1 MSNLSNNRI
10 LSIYNSRKNILEILG
25 SQGYD
30 VSGYAEFSSN
40 EIDAMYSNSQ
50 LDMLI
55 SKKTDAKGS
64 EAVDTSPAVMEGQKI
79 YIKYFLQSKQMRKE
93 NLDDFIED
101 LFTIEN
107 ILTKTDTLVII
118 ANEDPNDTI
127 TNKVK
132 YLYDHDGIFV
142 VIHNIKRLQ
151 FNILQHQLVP
161 KIAILDETE
170 VEELKKKYNLKS
182 TKGLPDISRFD
193 PQALAVCLRPGQV
206 CKLTRKSATAM
217 TTEFYRLC
225 V

>member
-55 SKKTDAKGS
+55 SKKTELASNEDVDSSPVAEKGKK
-64 EAVDTSPAVMEGQKI
+64 V

-93 NLDDFIED
+93 NLDDFVED

-107 ILTKTDTLVII
+107 ILTKDDTLVII

-161 KIAILDETE
+161 KISILDKTD
-170 VEELKKKYNLKS
+170 VEELMKKYNLKS
-182 TKGLPDISRFD
+182 TNGLPDISRFD

-206 CKLTRKSATAM
+206 CKLIRKSATAM

>member
-1 MSNLSNNRI
+1 MSSNNRI
-10 LSIYNSRKNILEILG
+10 LSIYNSRKNVLEILE

-30 VSGYAEFSSN
+30 TSGYAEFSSN
-40 EIDAMYSNSQ
+40 EIDAMYTNSQ

-55 SKKTDAKGS
+55 SNR
-64 EAVDTSPAVMEGQKI
+64 EGGGGESKKI

-93 NLDDFIED
+93 NLDDFVED
-101 LFTIEN
+101 LFTIES
-107 ILTKTDTLVII
+107 ILTKNDTLVII

-151 FNILQHQLVP
+151 FNILKHHLVP
-161 KIAILDETE
+161 KIDILDESE
-170 VEELKKKYNLKS
+170 VEVIKKKFNLKT
-182 TKGLPDISRFD
+182 TKNLPDISRFD

-217 TTEFYRLC
+217 STEFYRLC

>member
-1 MSNLSNNRI
+1 MLNITNNRI
-10 LSIYNSRKNILEILG
+10 LSIYNSRKNILEILE

-30 VSGYAEFSSN
+30 TSGYAEFSSN

-55 SKKTDAKGS
+55 SKPSDEKK
-64 EAVDTSPAVMEGQKI
+64 V

-93 NLDDFIED
+93 NLDDFVED
-101 LFTIEN
+101 LFTIES
-107 ILTKTDTLVII
+107 ILTKNDTLVII
-118 ANEDPNDTI
+118 ANEDPNETI
-127 TNKVK
+127 TNKVR

-151 FNILQHQLVP
+151 FNILKHHLVP
-161 KIAILDETE
+161 KIDILDEAE
-170 VEELKKKYNLKS
+170 VEALKKKFNLKT
-182 TKGLPDISRFD
+182 TKNLPDISRFD
-193 PQALAVCLRPGQV
+193 PQALAICLRPGQV

>member
-1 MSNLSNNRI
+1 MLNITNNRI
-10 LSIYNSRKNILEILG
+10 LSIYNSRKNILEILE

-30 VSGYAEFSSN
+30 TSGYAEFSSN

-55 SKKTDAKGS
+55 SKPSDEKK
-64 EAVDTSPAVMEGQKI
+64 V

-93 NLDDFIED
+93 NLDDFVED
-101 LFTIEN
+101 LFTIES
-107 ILTKTDTLVII
+107 ILTKNDTLVII
-118 ANEDPNDTI
+118 ANEDPNETI
-127 TNKVK
+127 TNKVR

-151 FNILQHQLVP
+151 FNILKHYLVP
-161 KIAILDETE
+161 KIDILDEAE
-170 VEELKKKYNLKS
+170 VEALKKKFNLKT
-182 TKGLPDISRFD
+182 TKNLPDISRFD
-193 PQALAVCLRPGQV
+193 PQALAICLRPGQV
-206 CKLTRKSATAM
+206 CKLMRKSATAM

>member
-1 MSNLSNNRI
+1 
-10 LSIYNSRKNILEILG
+10 LEILE

-30 VSGYAEFSSN
+30 TSGYAEFSSN

-55 SKKTDAKGS
+55 SKPSDEKK
-64 EAVDTSPAVMEGQKI
+64 V

-93 NLDDFIED
+93 NLDDFVED
-101 LFTIEN
+101 LFTIES
-107 ILTKTDTLVII
+107 ILTKNDTLVII
-118 ANEDPNDTI
+118 ANEDPNETI
-127 TNKVK
+127 TNKVR

-151 FNILQHQLVP
+151 FNILKHYLVP
-161 KIAILDETE
+161 KIDILDEAE
-170 VEELKKKYNLKS
+170 VEALKKKFNLKT
-182 TKGLPDISRFD
+182 TKNLPDISRFD
-193 PQALAVCLRPGQV
+193 PQALAICLRPGQV
-206 CKLTRKSATAM
+206 CKLMRKSATAM